1 MAVNSA
7 LLVAYARAARV
18 HAYCPYSGFPVGAAL
33 LASSGE
39 VYCGVNCESASY
51 GATICAERA
60 ALTAAVTA
68 GETAFVALAVAAG
81 EEPVPPCG
89 VCRQVL
95 AEFCDMDLEV
105 IVARSCDDFE
115 VYTLGQLLPQ
125 AFTPRSL

>member
-89 VCRQVL
+89 VCRQLL
-95 AEFCDMDLEV
+95 AEFGDMAV
-105 IVARSCDDFE
+105 ICA
-115 VYTLGQLLPQ
+115 
-125 AFTPRSL
+125 A